1 MGAAWGVAEVMG
13 AVRGATKVGEVGDKE
28 AAKGRVV

>member
-1 MGAAWGVAEVMG
+1 MGAARGVAEAMG
-13 AVRGATKVGEVGDKE
+13 AARGAAKVGKVGDKE